1 MAKTGVG
8 ARWES
13 ELSVHQD
20 PKSGATVHQLTA
32 YKGHSSHFY
41 FTYPCWYDKGRKI
54 VFTSDRENR
63 TNLFGVD
70 LESGEI
76 TQLTDFDSAEGGVGG
91 LSKNPVREEIY
102 FHLVGS

>member
-54 VFTSDRENR
+54 VFTSDRETGR
-63 TNLFGVD
+63 TCLA
-70 LESGEI
+70 
-76 TQLTDFDSAEGGVGG
+76 LTWRAAKLPSSRI
-91 LSKNPVREEIY
+91 LTLRRE
-102 FHLVGS
+102 VSVV